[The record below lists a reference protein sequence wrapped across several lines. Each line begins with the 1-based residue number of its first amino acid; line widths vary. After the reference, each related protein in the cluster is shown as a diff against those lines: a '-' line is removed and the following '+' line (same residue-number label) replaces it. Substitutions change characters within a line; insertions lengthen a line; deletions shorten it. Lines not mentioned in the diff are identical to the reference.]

1 MWWKGRHNTAQ
12 HTKTRTEK
20 RKEKKREEES
30 WFDYDS
36 TSRPNSLKV
45 TCNQSEP
52 SNVLGE
58 ACRILFHG
66 NLWNTNYPE
75 LLLYYVAVYIFDA
88 ETGLNSIIQKKKHYY
103 NSITTISWHMLI
115 FFKAKERQCCVCVWW
130 VWTWEVYILWACMM
144 LINGTGLT
152 LLPDGGRQKKKKKR
166 FKTPLLHFAFAYLRV
181 QEIRDSSG
189 FSACICSNCSL
200 SFDLSSS
207 PSLTRVLLLLL
218 LTLKSL
224 ACSDT

>member
-58 ACRILFHG
+58 AWRILFHG

-88 ETGLNSIIQKKKHYY
+88 ETGLNSIIQKKKKHYY
-103 NSITTISWHMLI
+103 NSIATINWHMLI

-130 VWTWEVYILWACMM
+130 VWTWKDYILWACMM

-152 LLPDGGRQKKKKKR
+152 LLPDGGRQKKKKR
-166 FKTPLLHFAFAYLRV
+166 LQNSFASLCFCLPEGAGN
-181 QEIRDSSG
+181 QEIAQVFLHASVP
-189 FSACICSNCSL
+189 NCSL

-207 PSLTRVLLLLL
+207 PSLTRVLLL
-218 LTLKSL
+218 TLKSL